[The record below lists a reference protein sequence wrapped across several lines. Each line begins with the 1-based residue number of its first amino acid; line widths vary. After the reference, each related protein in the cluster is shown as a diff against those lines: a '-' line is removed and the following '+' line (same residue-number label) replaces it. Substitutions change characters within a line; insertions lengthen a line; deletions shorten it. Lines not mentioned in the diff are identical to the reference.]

1 MSQQSIPVAETA
13 SAPLFRNEVTA
24 AQSQQWMGAIR
35 LAQPVSSWLIALV
48 AAFLSI
54 ALIAYITLGSI
65 TKKARVTGLTL
76 PVSGSLSVIAPG
88 TGVLRQLLV
97 KEGQLVQAGQALFEL
112 NTERMGDQGE
122 ITALIAQQLA
132 ARQHSLETEQRQ
144 RSAQTR
150 DKKSALQSRLS
161 NLQTEQ
167 QQLNQEISLAQRRQ
181 QLAQQSLHKF
191 EQLEKSGYVSTAQT
205 QQKQEEL
212 LDLSS
217 RLSTLQRNQLQL
229 AANQLALRAELT
241 DLDNQLAN
249 DQAQLQRSLASLK
262 QESAENSNRKS
273 TLITAPQDGIV
284 SVLGY
289 AAGQTVTAGQNVLT
303 LLPKQS
309 ELEVQL
315 YAPSRTAGFV
325 SAGQT
330 VLIRYQAFPYQKFG
344 LQQGTVTDVSSTPI
358 APNELPTH
366 LASTILSNAQQ
377 SLQGFNSNEALYR
390 IKVRLAQQHIAAYG
404 QSQPLKPG
412 MTLEADILQDSRKIW
427 EWVLEPVL
435 AVAKRS

>member
-1 MSQQSIPVAETA
+1 MSQSVTP
-13 SAPLFRNEVTA
+13 SSPLFRNEVTA
-24 AQSQQWMGAIR
+24 EQSQQWMGAIR

-48 AAFLSI
+48 ATCLSIALI

-144 RSAQTR
+144 RSSQTR

-167 QQLNQEISLAQRRQ
+167 QQLNQEIT
-181 QLAQQSLHKF
+181 LAQQSLHKF

-217 RLSTLQRNQLQL
+217 RLSTLQCNQLQL

-249 DQAQLQRSLASLK
+249 DQAQLARSLASLK

-284 SVLGY
+284 SVLSY
-289 AAGQTVTAGQNVLT
+289 AAGQTITAGQNVLT

-390 IKVRLAQQHIAAYG
+390 IKVRLAQQNVAAYG
-404 QSQPLKPG
+404 QNQPLKPG
-412 MTLEADILQDSRKIW
+412 MTLE
-427 EWVLEPVL
+427 
-435 AVAKRS
+435 

>member
-1 MSQQSIPVAETA
+1 MSQQALPVTA
-13 SAPLFRNEVTA
+13 TPSSPLFRNEVTA

-54 ALIAYITLGSI
+54 AFIAYITLGSI

-97 KEGQLVQAGQALFEL
+97 KEGQIVQAGQALFEL

-144 RSAQTR
+144 R
-150 DKKSALQSRLS
+150 
-161 NLQTEQ
+161 
-167 QQLNQEISLAQRRQ
+167 RQ
-181 QLAQQSLHKF
+181 QLAQESLHKF

-249 DQAQLQRSLASLK
+249 DQAQLARSLASLK
-262 QESAENSNRKS
+262 QESAENSNRKP
-273 TLITAPQDGIV
+273 TLITAAQDGIV

-309 ELEVQL
+309 
-315 YAPSRTAGFV
+315 
-325 SAGQT
+325 
-330 VLIRYQAFPYQKFG
+330 
-344 LQQGTVTDVSSTPI
+344 
-358 APNELPTH
+358 
-366 LASTILSNAQQ
+366 
-377 SLQGFNSNEALYR
+377 
-390 IKVRLAQQHIAAYG
+390 
-404 QSQPLKPG
+404 
-412 MTLEADILQDSRKIW
+412 
-427 EWVLEPVL
+427 
-435 AVAKRS
+435 

>member
-1 MSQQSIPVAETA
+1 MSQQALPVTA
-13 SAPLFRNEVTA
+13 TPSSPLFRHEVTA

-54 ALIAYITLGSI
+54 ALIAYISLGSI

-144 RSAQTR
+144 RSSQTR

-167 QQLNQEISLAQRRQ
+167 QQLNQEITLAQRRQ
-181 QLAQQSLHKF
+181 QLAQESLHKF

-249 DQAQLQRSLASLK
+249 DQAQLARSLASLK
-262 QESAENSNRKS
+262 QESAENSNRKP
-273 TLITAPQDGIV
+273 TLITAAQDGIV

-289 AAGQTVTAGQNVLT
+289 AAGQTITAGQNVLT

-309 ELEVQL
+309 
-315 YAPSRTAGFV
+315 
-325 SAGQT
+325 
-330 VLIRYQAFPYQKFG
+330 
-344 LQQGTVTDVSSTPI
+344 
-358 APNELPTH
+358 
-366 LASTILSNAQQ
+366 
-377 SLQGFNSNEALYR
+377 
-390 IKVRLAQQHIAAYG
+390 
-404 QSQPLKPG
+404 
-412 MTLEADILQDSRKIW
+412 
-427 EWVLEPVL
+427 
-435 AVAKRS
+435 